1 MTGASRA
8 AGQPRVLCRPR
19 KAKLMGEHPM
29 TTEKVSNAWKYL
41 LALAVLAALMAFYLI
56 VFA

>member
-1 MTGASRA
+1 
-8 AGQPRVLCRPR
+8 
-19 KAKLMGEHPM
+19 M

-41 LALAVLAALMAFYLI
+41 LAMAVLAALMAFYLI

>member
-1 MTGASRA
+1 
-8 AGQPRVLCRPR
+8 
-19 KAKLMGEHPM
+19 MGEQPM
-29 TTEKVSNAWKYL
+29 TTEQVSNAWKYL

>member
-1 MTGASRA
+1 
-8 AGQPRVLCRPR
+8 
-19 KAKLMGEHPM
+19 M

-41 LALAVLAALMAFYLI
+41 LALAVLAAIMALYLI

>member
-1 MTGASRA
+1 
-8 AGQPRVLCRPR
+8 
-19 KAKLMGEHPM
+19 MGEHPM